1 MFQLSQKA
9 AEELKKI
16 RDEAVEEQPPGGT
29 LRLFRSG
36 EKEFNLTIGLP
47 QDGDQELFC
56 ADEKVLVVDAET
68 SNMLADVT
76 LDYQDTPQGHQF
88 VFEGGAE

>member
-9 AEELKKI
+9 AQELKKV
-16 RDEAVEEQPPGGT
+16 RDEVVQEQQPGST
-29 LRLFRSG
+29 LRLFQSG
-36 EKEFNLTIGLP
+36 EREFNLTISLP
-47 QDGDQELFC
+47 EDGDQELFC

-68 SNMLADVT
+68 SRILDDVT

-88 VFEGGAE
+88 VFEGREE